1 MDHKIIPVK
10 IIPVTTTHTDELSA
24 LAKNIYKEYYL
35 HLWYPGGADWY
46 MNEYAYHPDTLR
58 AELADTGSL
67 HFIVYGEEQP
77 LGYLKIRL
85 NVILSETEPANSLE
99 IERIYLHKKAAG
111 KGIGK
116 KMMQLAEKLA
126 VQHNKKMI
134 FLKAMDSSKDAIAF
148 YEKMGYVVSGTLTLP
163 FPQMKEIFRGMVILQ
178 KELIG

>member
-1 MDHKIIPVK
+1 MDFKIIIVE
-10 IIPVTTTHTDELSA
+10 IIPVTTAHADELSA

-35 HLWYPGGADWY
+35 HLWHTGGADWY

-58 AELADTGSL
+58 AELADPDNL
-67 HFIVYGEEQP
+67 HFIVYEEAQ
-77 LGYLKIRL
+77 LVGYLKIRL
-85 NVILSETEPANSLE
+85 TAILPGTEQGNSLE

-116 KMMQLAEKLA
+116 KMMQLAEKTA
-126 VQHNKKMI
+126 VQHHKKII
-134 FLKAMDSSKDAIAF
+134 FLKAMDSSKDSITF

-178 KELIG
+178 KELLM